1 MSEAAA
7 GIDTRRAER
16 QRPARRP
23 ALTADEQVGLN
34 GRIAATLTRTVGS
47 MWTVYATLVI
57 VLTWMVLGTWG
68 PLRPVDPYPFQFM
81 LFLGNVAQLLL
92 CFVILVG
99 QRVLGRAADNRS
111 IQTYENAEAIFDRVS
126 ELQDHLERHDRMLS
140 QGISLVESRPHPWIG
155 LHRVEEPARASD
167 QAVSVNG
174 RLAAW
179 LTRRM
184 GSMWAFY
191 AAAVFQV
198 AWIGLAQAQVLR
210 FDPYPFS
217 FLLFLSSLVQLV
229 FMLVITVGQEVLGQ
243 VADRRSEQTFL
254 NGEAIL
260 YESVR
265 MQEHLTAQDRLIES
279 LCTYMRTHVADHIAR
294 AIHRSYVEG
303 CVARGEAPSSRSAL
317 LPWDELSDELKRS
330 NRDQARHAGEKLAAI
345 GCVMVPCFD
354 AGVRFEFREG
364 EVLLLARMEHERW
377 MADRRRQG
385 FVHGRVRDGQH
396 HPDLVAW
403 EDLSAVAQLK
413 DEQFIKDLPRL
424 LDEAGFQ
431 ILRLSPSVQ

>member
-1 MSEAAA
+1 MSEAAES
-7 GIDTRRAER
+7 IDTRRAER
-16 QRPARRP
+16 QQAQRRP

-34 GRIAATLTRTVGS
+34 GRIAATLTRSVGS
-47 MWTVYATLVI
+47 MWTVYATLAL
-57 VLTWMVLGTWG
+57 VLTWMALGLWG
-68 PLRPVDPYPFQFM
+68 PLRPVDPYPFAFM

-92 CFVILVG
+92 CFAILVG

-140 QGISLVESRPHPWIG
+140 QGISLVESRPHPWIR

-191 AAAVFQV
+191 AAAVFQL
-198 AWIGLAQAQVLR
+198 AWMGLAQARVLR
-210 FDPYPFS
+210 FDPYPFP

-229 FMLVITVGQEVLGQ
+229 FMLVIMVGQEVLGQ
-243 VADRRSEQTFL
+243 AADRRSEQTFL

-260 YESVR
+260 YECDR
-265 MQEHLTAQDRLIES
+265 MQEHLTAQDRLIVS
-279 LCTYMRTHVADHIAR
+279 LCNYMGSHVADLLAR

-303 CVARGEAPSSRSAL
+303 CVARGEVRDSRPAL
-317 LPWDELSDELKRS
+317 LPWDQLSEELHES
-330 NRDQARHAGEKLAAI
+330 NLDQARHLGEKLAAI

-354 AGVRFEFREG
+354 PELRFEYADG
-364 EVLLLARMEHERW
+364 EVAQLARMEHERW
-377 MADRRRQG
+377 VAERHTRG
-385 FVHGRVRDGQH
+385 FVHGSVREDH
-396 HPDLVAW
+396 RHPDLVLW
-403 EDLSAVAQLK
+403 ENLSDEARLK
-413 DEQFIKDLPRL
+413 DEQAILDLPRL

-431 ILRLSPSVQ
+431 ILRLSPATP